1 MLVTRNVVTREEV
14 IAATKELAGKL
25 GRSPRYPELIRVL
38 NVTRRQIQRMFG
50 GWAAVLEE
58 SGCERVRLGGGEL
71 TMHELWHDWVEVT
84 RKAQRVP
91 TIRQYEKF
99 SRYSVRPLKDRFK
112 DWERI
117 PAAIMEYGD
126 AKQLW
131 AGWEDVRELMER
143 GVNPCK
149 PRNRRTFF
157 TAEDAES
164 AEKIKREPSRTD
176 GHGGQNGLSGLRG
189 GQSGLS
195 GSSRANEQGE
205 LNGREGERIAAVSSA
220 AMPSMR
226 CPQTPRVPMPER
238 LDPELLYAEP
248 LNLAPMATAPQNEMG
263 VVFLFGVMAR
273 ELGFVVLK
281 IRPGFP
287 DCIALRRLESGKWQW
302 VRIEFEFESK
312 SFVWHGHDPKECDLI
327 VCWENNWPEC
337 PLEVVELKKRLP

>member
-1 MLVTRNVVTREEV
+1 
-14 IAATKELAGKL
+14 
-25 GRSPRYPELIRVL
+25 
-38 NVTRRQIQRMFG
+38 
-50 GWAAVLEE
+50 
-58 SGCERVRLGGGEL
+58 
-71 TMHELWHDWVEVT
+71 MHELWHDWMEVA
-84 RKAQRVP
+84 RRAQRIP

-112 DWERI
+112 EWERI
-117 PAAIMEYGD
+117 PAALKEYGD

-143 GVNPCK
+143 KVEVCK
-149 PRNRRTFF
+149 PGKTSF

-164 AEKIKREPSRTD
+164 AEKGKREPGGPD
-176 GHGGQNGLSGLRG
+176 GQSGRDGLSGPNEPN
-189 GQSGLS
+189 GQGALY
-195 GSSRANEQGE
+195 
-205 LNGREGERIAAVSSA
+205 ERIAAASSGD
-220 AMPSMR
+220 MPS
-226 CPQTPRVPMPER
+226 PQHAQTPRVPKTPLSSPQHAQTTRVLGTPLPER
-238 LDPELLYAEP
+238 LDPEVLYAEP
-248 LNLAPMATAPQNEMG
+248 LNLSPMATAPQNEMG

-273 ELGFVVLK
+273 QLGFVVLK

-337 PLEVVELKKRLP
+337 PLEVVELRRAFSTQQSAFGAST

>member
-14 IAATKELAGKL
+14 IATTKELAEKL

-71 TMHELWHDWVEVT
+71 TMHELWHDWMEVA
-84 RKAQRVP
+84 RKAQRMP

-99 SRYSVRPLKDRFK
+99 SRYSVRPLKDRFR
-112 DWERI
+112 DWDRI
-117 PAAIMEYGD
+117 PAAILEYGD

-131 AGWEDVRELMER
+131 AGWEDVKELMGR
-143 GVNPCK
+143 VDVFK
-149 PRNRRTFF
+149 PGNRKASF

-164 AEKIKREPSRTD
+164 AEKIKPEPSRTD
-176 GHGGQNGLSGLRG
+176 GHGGLDGLSG
-189 GQSGLS
+189 QSGTRNRKNS
-195 GSSRANEQGE
+195 FTAEDAE
-205 LNGREGERIAAVSSA
+205 SA
-220 AMPSMR
+220 ENIKCGPG
-226 CPQTPRVPMPER
+226 QTARVPLPER

-248 LNLAPMATAPQNEMG
+248 LNLSPLATAPQNEMG

-287 DCIALRRLESGKWQW
+287 DCIALRRLGSGKWQW

-312 SFVWHGHDPKECDLI
+312 SFVWHGHDPNECDLI
-327 VCWENNWPEC
+327 VCWENTGRSVRWRWWN
-337 PLEVVELKKRLP
+337 